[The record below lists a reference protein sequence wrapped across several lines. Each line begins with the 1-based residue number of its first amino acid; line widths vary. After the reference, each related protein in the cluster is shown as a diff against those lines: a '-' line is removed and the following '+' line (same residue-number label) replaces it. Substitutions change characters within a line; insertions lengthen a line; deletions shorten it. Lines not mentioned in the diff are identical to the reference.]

1 MENSNSIKIHR
12 TSRLS
17 GAILLASAQAV
28 LLGMGYI
35 THILIGKL
43 GGPALYGVY
52 GVVLSFMTILNMI
65 MTLGIP
71 VAVSKEVAQNEEN
84 SGGILASA
92 LFGQITL
99 ALILSLGTIVFA
111 GNIATFLGDQALK
124 PIIMFT
130 AIVYPL
136 TAIYSVLANYL
147 NGLHAF
153 ALQAGIIIFYAI
165 VKLTGSVG
173 LLFPFRV
180 YGALAG
186 FAAGGAVASLVG
198 IPVVYK
204 SIRKHYVKKFPV
216 KKLLTFAGAVVGTS
230 LALQILMSTD
240 LFLVKR
246 ILHDNT
252 LAGYY
257 NAASTLS
264 KIPYFIL
271 QALGFIF
278 LPSIARLMKEN
289 ADTARQFIRDIF
301 RYLFLLLLPVTA
313 LAAATSKSLV
323 HLFFSAEYEP
333 AARPLTLLM
342 IALGMLSAF
351 YLLAMIAAGASK
363 ARVPLI
369 ISWIMLP
376 ISVILGFLLI
386 PRYQLEGAAITT
398 IISSTIGTVAIGGY
412 MIKRFKLSFPV
423 NTLFNGIIA
432 TCLMV
437 LPTYFIN
444 IRPLLTPILYAV
456 LFSLYFLILVILKE
470 IKKDDLA
477 HLKSLMPKA
486 KDKQEE
492 MTGTI

>member
-1 MENSNSIKIHR
+1 MNNSNSIKIHR

-28 LLGMGYI
+28 LLGLGYI

-92 LFGQITL
+92 LIGQMAL
-99 ALILSLGTIVFA
+99 AIVLSIGTIVFA
-111 GNIATFLGDQALK
+111 GNIATFLGDQALA

-153 ALQAGIIIFYAI
+153 ALQAGIIIFYSIA
-165 VKLTGSVG
+165 KLSGSVG

-186 FAAGGAVASLVG
+186 FAVGGAIASIVG
-198 IPVVYK
+198 IPTIYK
-204 SIRKHYVKKFPV
+204 SIKKHYIKKFPV

-240 LFLVKR
+240 LFLVKK

-252 LAGYY
+252 LVGYY

-289 ADTARQFIRDIF
+289 VEAARQFIRDIF
-301 RYLFLLLLPVTA
+301 RYLFLLLLPVTV

-323 HLFFSAEYEP
+323 RLFFSGEYLP
-333 AARPLTLLM
+333 AAQPLTLLTV
-342 IALGMLSAF
+342 ALGMLSAF
-351 YLLAMIAAGASK
+351 YLLAMIAAGANK

-369 ISWIMLP
+369 ISWLMLP
-376 ISVILGFLLI
+376 ISIVLGIFLI
-386 PRYQLEGAAITT
+386 PRYQLEGAAVTT
-398 IISSTIGTVAIGGY
+398 IISSTAGTIVLGGY
-412 MIKRFKLSFPV
+412 MMKRFKLSFPLS
-423 NTLFNGIIA
+423 TLFNGIIA

-444 IRPLLTPILYAV
+444 IRPLLTPVVYAV
-456 LFSLYFLILVILKE
+456 LFSLYFFVLVILKE
-470 IKKDDLA
+470 VKKDDLA

-492 MTGTI
+492 ITGTI

>member
-1 MENSNSIKIHR
+1 
-12 TSRLS
+12 
-17 GAILLASAQAV
+17 
-28 LLGMGYI
+28 
-35 THILIGKL
+35 
-43 GGPALYGVY
+43 
-52 GVVLSFMTILNMI
+52 
-65 MTLGIP
+65 
-71 VAVSKEVAQNEEN
+71 
-84 SGGILASA
+84 
-92 LFGQITL
+92 
-99 ALILSLGTIVFA
+99 
-111 GNIATFLGDQALK
+111 
-124 PIIMFT
+124 
-130 AIVYPL
+130 
-136 TAIYSVLANYL
+136 
-147 NGLHAF
+147 
-153 ALQAGIIIFYAI
+153 
-165 VKLTGSVG
+165 
-173 LLFPFRV
+173 
-180 YGALAG
+180 
-186 FAAGGAVASLVG
+186 
-198 IPVVYK
+198 
-204 SIRKHYVKKFPV
+204 
-216 KKLLTFAGAVVGTS
+216 
-230 LALQILMSTD
+230 MSTD